1 MTKRLPGPLWQA
13 ALLLC
18 ALATVYWSLIASD
31 RFVSSAS
38 VVVQRSDSNRASGT
52 DFLSLLAG
60 NSAPQDLLLLRKY
73 LRSVDMLKKL
83 DSTLHLREHYSDS
96 RRDALSRLWPADA
109 SAERFHDYYLD
120 RMKAEYDEY
129 SHVLT
134 IEVQAYTPEMA
145 QMIARALVSE
155 GERFMNELTHR
166 IAGEQVVYIEK
177 QLQIRSERMNEARQK
192 LLGFQNANGLVSA
205 RGAVESLSSVVAAAE
220 AQLAELSVKR
230 DTITRVFTTQA
241 PAVQQL
247 DSQIAALR
255 QQIARQRARMA
266 SPAGKS
272 LNRVVEEQDRLQTAA
287 GFAEDVYKTA
297 LSALEKERI
306 EATRKIKNVAIVQT
320 PTLPER
326 SLEPRRLYNIVVF
339 WLIALMVTA
348 VLYLL
353 LAIVRDHRD

>member
-1 MTKRLPGPLWQA
+1 
-13 ALLLC
+13 
-18 ALATVYWSLIASD
+18 
-31 RFVSSAS
+31 
-38 VVVQRSDSNRASGT
+38 
-52 DFLSLLAG
+52 
-60 NSAPQDLLLLRKY
+60 
-73 LRSVDMLKKL
+73 
-83 DSTLHLREHYSDS
+83 
-96 RRDALSRLWPADA
+96 
-109 SAERFHDYYLD
+109 
-120 RMKAEYDEY
+120 
-129 SHVLT
+129 
-134 IEVQAYTPEMA
+134 
-145 QMIARALVSE
+145 
-155 GERFMNELTHR
+155 
-166 IAGEQVVYIEK
+166 
-177 QLQIRSERMNEARQK
+177 
-192 LLGFQNANGLVSA
+192 VSA
-205 RGAVESLSSVVAAAE
+205 RGTVESLSSVVAAAE
-220 AQLAELSVKR
+220 AQLSELNVKR
-230 DTITRVFTTQA
+230 DTITRVFTAQA

-255 QQIARQRARMA
+255 RQIARQRARMA
-266 SPAGKS
+266 SPAGTS